1 MLAPCISVMRLKP
14 IAAITVLV
22 LVSLSI
28 AGCTSTQ
35 NVTTP
40 GTPSNKL
47 GYMSINVT
55 QVPAPTSVGSSSLF
69 NTPNAGDKFVFFN
82 TTVTNIN
89 ASGSVGLGRTVSADY
104 FTLHDSNGHAYSVSP
119 LVNDLHIAGF
129 PHNVITHP
137 GDKVNGLLPFE
148 VPQNATLVNLVY
160 SDSRGAN
167 GDFAGNVTVT
177 L

>member
-1 MLAPCISVMRLKP
+1 VLAPCISIMQLKP
-14 IAAITVLV
+14 IAAITVLL

-35 NVTTP
+35 NVTTQ

-47 GYMSINVT
+47 GYMGVNVT
-55 QVPAPTSVGSSSLF
+55 QVPAPTSIGSVSLF
-69 NTPNAGDKFVFFN
+69 NTPEAGYKFVFFN
-82 TTVTNIN
+82 ATVTNIN
-89 ASGSVGLGRTVSADY
+89 ASSVGLGRTVSADY
-104 FTLHDSNGHAYSVSP
+104 FTLHDSNGHAYGVSP
-119 LVNDLHIAGF
+119 LVSDLHIAGF

-148 VPQNATLVNLVY
+148 VLQNATLVNLVY
-160 SDSRGAN
+160 SDNRGSY
-167 GDFAGNVTVT
+167 GDFAGNVTVN

>member
-1 MLAPCISVMRLKP
+1 MQLKP
-14 IAAITVLV
+14 IAAITVLL

-35 NVTTP
+35 NTTKQGIP
-40 GTPSNKL
+40 TNKL
-47 GYMSINVT
+47 GYMGVNVT
-55 QVPAPTSVGSSSLF
+55 EVPAPASVGSSSLF
-69 NTPNAGDKFVFFN
+69 NTPKAGYKFVFFN
-82 TTVTNIN
+82 ATVTNIN
-89 ASGSVGLGRTVSADY
+89 ASGPGLGRTVSPDY
-104 FTLHDSNGHAYSVSP
+104 FTLHDSNGYAYGVSP

-129 PHNVITHP
+129 PYNVITHP

-160 SDSRGAN
+160 SDNQGSY
-167 GDFAGNVTVT
+167 GDFAGNVTVN